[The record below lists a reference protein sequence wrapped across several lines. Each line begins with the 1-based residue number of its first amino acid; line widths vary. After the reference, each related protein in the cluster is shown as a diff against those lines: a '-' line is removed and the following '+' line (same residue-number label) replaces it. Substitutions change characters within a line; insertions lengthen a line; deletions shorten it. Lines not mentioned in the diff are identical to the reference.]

1 MNDQCKECGG
11 KCCKTLVMARPAV
24 IDEILA
30 TRVVGSDGAVIWID
44 STCKYLVDGQCS
56 IYADRPEACR
66 TYEVDGV
73 WCKKTREVV
82 A

>member
-56 IYADRPEACR
+56 VYDDRPEACR
-66 TYEVDGV
+66 AYEVDGV

>member
-11 KCCKTLVMARPAV
+11 KCCKTLVMARP
-24 IDEILA
+24 DKFSEILN
-30 TRVVGSDGAVIWID
+30 TRVVGSQGAVVWINAL
-44 STCKYLVDGQCS
+44 CKYLVDGQCS